1 MAAEIAEGRKNDNH
15 TEETMNSAIQET
27 LLKPQRTSL
36 LIEPRHPFFVE
47 KLFDRAM
54 ARAREALNF
63 RPTISI

>member
-1 MAAEIAEGRKNDNH
+1 MATEIAGGGKSNNH
-15 TEETMNSAIQET
+15 TEETMNSVIQEA
-27 LLKPQRTSL
+27 LLKPQQTSL
-36 LIEPRHPFFVE
+36 LIEPRHPFLVE